1 MSEQSV
7 TIRRIQERFGSDV
20 LRVHS
25 QYGDDTVVVESGVNL
40 EVLRFCRDE
49 ADLAYNFL
57 MDLTCVDY
65 LGYEG
70 REGGPRFEVVYHLY
84 SLEHKHR
91 LRVKCPVG
99 EDNPEIESIVELWPV
114 ANWLEREAWDMFGVT
129 FRGHPDLRRIL
140 MYEEFEGHPLRKD
153 YPVNRRQPLV
163 GPKN

>member
-1 MSEQSV
+1 MSGHSV
-7 TIRRIQERFGSDV
+7 TLKRIQERFGSAV
-20 LRVHS
+20 RGVHD
-25 QYGDDTVVVESGVNL
+25 QNGDDTVVLEPGANL

-49 ADLAYNFL
+49 PDLAYNFL

-65 LGYEG
+65 LGFEG
-70 REGGPRFEVVYHLY
+70 REGSPRFEVVYHLY
-84 SLEHKHR
+84 SLEHSHR
-91 LRVKCPVG
+91 VRVKCPVG
-99 EDNPEIESIVELWPV
+99 EDNPEIDSVVELWPV
-114 ANWLEREAWDMFGVT
+114 ADWLEREAWDMFGVI